1 MDRQI
6 QSLTQQRGRCTQRA
20 TESLRKFNMNRTW
33 ETGLQRRVAP
43 TPRTQHTVLPSA
55 QPPWNQANGN
65 TLCPSELYI
74 TAKSEAR
81 FPGKKKNYLIIKM
94 SYGSG
99 SLVLHVQK
107 ENETDNSERTGKDR
121 DGGWFSPCPVLAGCV
136 ERIQFQVFAKTLG
149 FGIT

>member
-1 MDRQI
+1 MARQI
-6 QSLTQQRGRCTQRA
+6 QSLTQQCGHCTQRA
-20 TESLRKFNMNRTW
+20 TESLRKFNLNRTW

-43 TPRTQHTVLPSA
+43 TPRTQHTVLLSA
-55 QPPWNQANGN
+55 QPPWNQANRN

-74 TAKSEAR
+74 TAKSEAW
-81 FPGKKKNYLIIKM
+81 FPEKNYLIIKI

-107 ENETDNSERTGKDR
+107 ENETDNSERTGKGR
-121 DGGWFSPCPVLAGCV
+121 DGGWFSPCPVLAGCR
-136 ERIQFQVFAKTLG
+136 ERIQFQLFVKTLG